1 MTRYLVETMLVMS
14 SDATWLKGL
23 RLKNES
29 AGMRRRSAV
38 AVSDCP
44 SASRPTLRSDDNRV
58 MLTDEWL
65 HRSTRKAQVW
75 AVALAG
81 RPLYAEDSDALSGWR
96 SRRTRRGSKKL
107 RLKKR
112 ECRDETQKRGTK
124 RQVRRVRLSMGIG
137 LAERSI
143 RAHNLLEYMDR

>member
-1 MTRYLVETMLVMS
+1 
-14 SDATWLKGL
+14 
-23 RLKNES
+23 
-29 AGMRRRSAV
+29 
-38 AVSDCP
+38 
-44 SASRPTLRSDDNRV
+44 

-65 HRSTRKAQVW
+65 HRSMRKVQVW

-81 RPLYAEDSDALSGWR
+81 KPLDAEDSDALSGWR
-96 SRRTRRGSKKL
+96 CRTRRGSKKL

-112 ECRDETQKRGTK
+112 ECRYETQKRGTK
-124 RQVRRVRLSMGIG
+124 RQVRRVRLSMVIG